1 MNLQE
6 FPAYL
11 FRWLEFLAVLVFAGN
26 ALFRSLVF
34 AHVLKQP
41 FVTLREGEILSEA
54 VRGFDRRLYVAALAV
69 LTLATPLDFFLRA
82 ARFMEDND
90 RLSIFTVIAHTH
102 IGQVWLLMTLLLM
115 TGWAGLILRPAN
127 SHDGLPQK
135 ILLPTTAA
143 LWILALSLSGHAA
156 DDGVL
161 SPAMAAD
168 ILHVTAACAWTGG
181 LLPLVQT
188 LRLARR
194 RLVGETARLVF
205 AAILE
210 RFSLVATV
218 SVGAILISG
227 VFMAWLRLPDAPH
240 LPGNLYG
247 STFLLKMGLCAVILG
262 LGGMNKLYM
271 LPRLKLTAMEEKG
284 AAEAAGESLHRRTI
298 VFLTAEALL
307 ATAVL
312 GCAALLAQSSAD

>member
-41 FVTLREGEILSEA
+41 FVTLREGEMLREA
-54 VRGFDRRLYVAALAV
+54 GRGFDRRLYVSALAV
-69 LTLATPLDFFLRA
+69 LTLTTPLDFFLRA

-90 RLSIFTVIAHTH
+90 RLSMFTVIAHTH
-102 IGQVWLLMTLLLM
+102 IGQVWLLMTVLLVA
-115 TGWAGLILRPAN
+115 GWAGLLLRTPN
-127 SHDGLPQK
+127 GHDGLHQK
-135 ILLPTTAA
+135 NLPTTAV

-168 ILHVTAACAWTGG
+168 ILHVAAACAWIGG
-181 LLPLVQT
+181 LFPLVQT
-188 LRLARR
+188 LQLAQR
-194 RLVGETARLVF
+194 RLNGETAPLVF
-205 AAILE
+205 VAILE

-240 LPGNLYG
+240 LPDNLYG
-247 STFLLKMGLCAVILG
+247 STLLLKMGLVAAILG

-307 ATAVL
+307 AAAVL